1 MLSIDFK
8 PGEKLYEQ
16 IYDRLKAAI
25 SDGYYQSG
33 DQLPSLRAYADH
45 LGVSLNTVKTA
56 YFQLLEEGYIISKER
71 CGFFVDKIELDHL
84 GPREAVYPQYLTEEK
99 AASPWRYDFSPSAVD
114 LEGLART
121 GLQQAASLGMAQAS
135 RYQQANPLGEA
146 PLRNALAHY
155 LYEFRGLATSAENIV
170 ITRGFSHNLLALNQV
185 FGQACYGLE
194 DPGYAL
200 NLASLHANFEG
211 TEKIPIDRYGFSV
224 KDLEQTPANIAVV
237 SPNHQFPTGQV
248 MGVRRRQ
255 RLLNWASERPDRYI
269 IEDDYD
275 SVFKYAG
282 RRIPAMK
289 AIDRDDRVILSGSFS
304 KSIGP
309 FMGLAYMVLP
319 DALLDAYATCA
330 DLGLTPSIASQL
342 TLSQWMA
349 EGAFTK
355 HVNRMNTYYRKK
367 QGLILDALQELP
379 GLSFT
384 QADTGL
390 YLVFRLD
397 PDCYDLDQLTQTWQA
412 EGLKIDSVASYSRQL
427 TWPWADYLLGLG
439 GVPLADLP
447 QALEVLGQSLEGSR
461 V

>member
-1 MLSIDFK
+1 MLSIDFQ
-8 PGEKLYEQ
+8 PDEKLYEQ
-16 IYDRLKAAI
+16 IYQRLKTAI
-25 SDGYYQSG
+25 ADGYYQSG
-33 DQLPSLRAYADH
+33 DQLPSFRAYASH

-84 GPREAVYPQYLTEEK
+84 GPQEAVYPHYLEDK
-99 AASPWRYDFSPSAVD
+99 AAQPSWRYDFSPSAVD
-114 LEGLART
+114 LVALART
-121 GLQQAASLGMAQAS
+121 GLSQAAGIGMAQAS
-135 RYQQANPLGEA
+135 YYQQANPLGEV

-155 LYEFRGLATSAENIV
+155 LYEFRGLASSAANIV
-170 ITRGFSHNLLALNQV
+170 ITRGFAHNLLALNQV
-185 FGQACYGLE
+185 FGQATYGLE

-200 NLASLHANFEG
+200 NLAGLHENFQRLEL
-211 TEKIPIDRYGFSV
+211 IPIDRYGFSV

-255 RLLNWASERPDRYI
+255 RLLNWASEEPDRYI

-289 AIDRDDRVILSGSFS
+289 AIDRGDRVILSGSFS
-304 KSIGP
+304 KAIGP
-309 FMGLAYMVLP
+309 FMGLGYMVLP
-319 DALLDAYATCA
+319 DALLADYQACA
-330 DLGLTPSIASQL
+330 KLGLTPSVSSQL

-349 EGAFTK
+349 EGQFTK

-367 QGLILDALQELP
+367 QRLMVDALQDLQ
-379 GLSFT
+379 GLSFS

-397 PDCYDLDQLTQTWQA
+397 PAAYALDQVTQAWQA
-412 EGLKIDSVASYSRQL
+412 AGLKIDSVASYCRQM

-439 GVPLADLP
+439 GVPLAELP
-447 QALEVLGQSLEGSR
+447 QAMALLRQILLDNR
-461 V
+461 L